1 MKKIILLIVL
11 CGFLSTANAQRQ
23 SYQEKKATTNAQHI
37 AEAMD
42 LNESEQT
49 LLYAIL
55 LDKYEETSKQI
66 KGNDLSNEEK
76 KVIYN
81 KSFKDTNDK
90 LSVLFSKE
98 EIKSINSLLKEQNKK
113 AKN

>member
-11 CGFLSTANAQRQ
+11 CGFLSTANAQKK

-37 AEAMD
+37 ADTMD
-42 LNESEQT
+42 LNDSQQT

-55 LDKYEETSKQI
+55 LGKYEETSKQI

-76 KVIYN
+76 KIIYK
-81 KSFKDTNDK
+81 KSYKDTNDK
-90 LSVLFSKE
+90 LSILFSKE
-98 EIKSINSLLKEQNKK
+98 EINQINTVLKEINKK
-113 AKN
+113 NK

>member
-1 MKKIILLIVL
+1 MKKLTFLIVL

-55 LDKYEETSKQI
+55 LGKYEETSKQI

-76 KVIYN
+76 KIIYRQ
-81 KSFKDTNDK
+81 SFKDTNDK
-90 LSVLFSKE
+90 LSAIFSKE
-98 EIKSINSLLKEQNKK
+98 EINTVNALLKEQNQKK
-113 AKN
+113 K

>member
-11 CGFLSTANAQRQ
+11 CGFLSTVNAQKQ

-66 KGNDLSNEEK
+66 KGNDLSKEEK
-76 KVIYN
+76 KIIYN
-81 KSFKDTNDK
+81 KSYKDTNDK

-98 EIKSINSLLKEQNKK
+98 EIKMVNALLKKQNQKK
-113 AKN
+113 K